1 MGWNPFKT
9 VKKVVKSIG
18 KGIKKIGKGLKKI
31 MAKIAKPFAKLGIV
45 GQIALG
51 FLMPW
56 AAGAIWTGLT
66 GTTFSLASMGTVAGN
81 LTASSNIFAKA
92 AGYVMKG
99 VHWGATKVQNAYQ
112 YVTDKISSGIDTLTG
127 RAKETLGPTADAG
140 DLINDAVQNGPDIEQ
155 VTLTPEQITQ
165 QAKDSAKSLF
175 ERIDSGDLAPKAT
188 TDDLG
193 DLFDT
198 DLFTSKDS
206 IALKAEDSVAA
217 LQKKIV
223 GEATKVDKGFFGK
236 VKESFST
243 ALAEAPSTISKQI
256 VTSAATGIGD
266 MVKQGIVGEAE
277 MGSYAQY
284 DVPDFLSLSA
294 QDAYTKYNQVDLTMQ
309 NNSFAY
315 GGPSY
320 MANLQETGFTSDP
333 YFDYFNRMLG
343 RG

>member
-1 MGWNPFKT
+1 MGWNPLKT
-9 VKKVVKSIG
+9 IKKVVKGIG

-99 VHWGATKVQNAYQ
+99 VHWGATRVKNAYQ
-112 YVTDKISSGIDTLTG
+112 YVTDKISTGIDELTG
-127 RAKETLGPTADAG
+127 RAKANFGPNADAG
-140 DLINDAVQNGPDIEQ
+140 DLINDAVQNGPDIDPQKIQASFEAGVDLPRADVGPGIEVSNAVQQGMEQ
-155 VTLTPEQITQ
+155 AMTGDVSDISQAVTRGLETGTATPVD
-165 QAKDSAKSLF
+165 AGLA
-175 ERIDSGDLAPKAT
+175 ID
-188 TDDLG
+188 
-193 DLFDT
+193 
-198 DLFTSKDS
+198 TSK
-206 IALKAEDSVAA
+206 ITPK
-217 LQKKIV
+217 
-223 GEATKVDKGFFGK
+223 KGFFETAKEKFIGEV
-236 VKESFST
+236 VK
-243 ALAEAPSTISKQI
+243 APETIGKQI

-277 MGSYAQY
+277 MGSYATY

-320 MANLQETGFTSDP
+320 MANLQETGFTGDA
-333 YFDYFNRMLG
+333 YFDYFNRVLG